1 MLRYFLI
8 ALAVLIILTLAL
20 VFGAVVLI
28 AYPFLII
35 GLYVFCLNDFIYAN
49 IFWRPEKEIEMCHR
63 RRFGG

>member
-1 MLRYFLI
+1 LLRYFLI
-8 ALAVLIILTLAL
+8 ALTALIVLFLVVLI
-20 VFGAVVLI
+20 GAVVLI
-28 AYPFLII
+28 AYPFFII